1 MNGII
6 EAIQLSKDAITPADL
21 KNSLEKYMKK
31 YLSDQ
36 GGATPEGNSVGE
48 LVDKVLALWKQKGN
62 ADFVDHLSKLNEIRA
77 EYINEKTHRF
87 DYSLFLEK
95 EYDMNSESG
104 FVRNA
109 RDFHTL
115 LRNDQISGSARD
127 LYVTQHDF
135 DYMQRIF
142 PAAGSAQTHI
152 TDFIFMFSTIPS
164 RNINIEWVNYL
175 EKQVWKI

>member
-1 MNGII
+1 M
-6 EAIQLSKDAITPADL
+6 
-21 KNSLEKYMKK
+21 
-31 YLSDQ
+31 
-36 GGATPEGNSVGE
+36 
-48 LVDKVLALWKQKGN
+48 DKVLALWKQKGN

-95 EYDMNSESG
+95 EYDMNSESR

-152 TDFIFMFSTIPS
+152 TDFIFMFSTILS